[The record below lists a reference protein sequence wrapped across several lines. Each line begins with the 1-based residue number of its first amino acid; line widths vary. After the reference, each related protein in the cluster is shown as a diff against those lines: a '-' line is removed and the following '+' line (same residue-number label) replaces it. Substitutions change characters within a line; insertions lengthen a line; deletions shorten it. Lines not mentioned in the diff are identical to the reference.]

1 MIEVRPITPEAIDA
15 LMPRLRPVDRLELD
29 CMMPENQRAGL
40 IDMAERAR
48 RARAAYIGGEIVGI
62 FGVSAQGV
70 LSSTGCPWML
80 ATPLIE
86 RHDVKREFIA
96 GSRVALDWL
105 AQDFARLWNVV
116 SVENR
121 AAIRWLGWLGFAF
134 GAVVDVNGQP
144 FRYFWKEID
153 LVP

>member
-15 LMPRLRPVDRLELD
+15 LLPRLRPVDRLELD

-40 IDMAERAR
+40 IRMAERAR

-86 RHDVKREFIA
+86 RRDVKREFIA
-96 GSRVALDWL
+96 GSRVALGWL
-105 AQDFARLWNVV
+105 AQDFSRLWNVV

-121 AAIRWLGWLGFAF
+121 AAIRWLGWLGFEF
-134 GAVVDVNGQP
+134 GDVVDVNGQP
-144 FRYFWKEID
+144 FRYFWKEAN

>member
-1 MIEVRPITPEAIDA
+1 MIEVRPITPEAIDT
-15 LMPRLRPVDRLELD
+15 LLPRLRPVDRLELD

-40 IDMAERAR
+40 IRMAERAR

-86 RHDVKREFIA
+86 RRDVKREFVA
-96 GSRVALDWL
+96 GSRVALAWL
-105 AQDFARLWNVV
+105 AQDFDRLWNVV

-134 GAVVDVNGQP
+134 GDVVDVNGHP

>member
-15 LMPRLRPVDRLELD
+15 LLPRLRLVDRLELD
-29 CMMPENQRAGL
+29 CMMPENQRVGL
-40 IDMAERAR
+40 IRMGERAR
-48 RARAAYIGGEIVGI
+48 RSRAAYIGGEIVGI

-86 RHDVKREFIA
+86 RRDVKREFIA

-134 GAVVDVNGQP
+134 GDVVDVNGQP
-144 FRYFWKEID
+144 FRYFWKE
-153 LVP
+153 V

>member
-1 MIEVRPITPEAIDA
+1 MIEVRPITPDAIDA
-15 LMPRLRPVDRLELD
+15 LLPRLRPVDRLELD

-40 IDMAERAR
+40 IRMAERAR
-48 RARAAYIGGEIVGI
+48 RARAAYIDGEIVGI

-96 GSRVALDWL
+96 GSRVVLGWL

-134 GAVVDVNGQP
+134 GDVVDVNGQP
-144 FRYFWKEID
+144 FRYFWKE
-153 LVP
+153 V

>member
-1 MIEVRPITPEAIDA
+1 MIEVLPITPEAIDE
-15 LMPRLRPVDRLELD
+15 LLDGLRPIDRLEMD
-29 CMMPENQRAGL
+29 CMMPDDQRAGL
-40 IDMAERAR
+40 IRMAEKTR
-48 RARAAYIGGEIVGI
+48 RSRAAYIGGDLVGI

-86 RHDVKREFIA
+86 RRDVKREFIA
-96 GSRVALDWL
+96 GSRLALDWL
-105 AQDFARLWNVV
+105 AQDFTRLWNVV

-134 GAVVDVNGQP
+134 GDVVDVNGQS
-144 FRYFWKEID
+144 FRYFWKE
-153 LVP
+153 V

>member
-15 LMPRLRPVDRLELD
+15 LLPRLRPVDRLELD

-40 IDMAERAR
+40 IGMAERAR

-116 SVENR
+116 SLENR
-121 AAIRWLGWLGFAF
+121 AAIRWLGWLGFEF
-134 GAVVDVNGQP
+134 GQHVDVGGQP
-144 FRYFWKEID
+144 FRYFWKTRKEG
-153 LVP
+153 

>member
-1 MIEVRPITPEAIDA
+1 MIEVRPIAPEAIDA
-15 LMPRLRPVDRLELD
+15 LLPWLRPVDRLELD

-40 IDMAERAR
+40 IRMAERAR
-48 RARAAYIGGEIVGI
+48 RARAAYIDGEIVGI

-96 GSRVALDWL
+96 GSRVALEWL

-121 AAIRWLGWLGFAF
+121 AAIRWLGWLGFVF
-134 GAVVDVNGQP
+134 GDVVDVDGQP
-144 FRYFWKEID
+144 FRYFWKE
-153 LVP
+153 V

>member
-15 LMPRLRPVDRLELD
+15 LLPRLRPVDRLELD
-29 CMMPENQRAGL
+29 CMMPDNQRAGL

-48 RARAAYIGGEIVGI
+48 RARAAYIDGEIVGI

-86 RHDVKREFIA
+86 RRDVKREFIA

-144 FRYFWKEID
+144 FRYFWKE
-153 LVP
+153 V

>member
-1 MIEVRPITPEAIDA
+1 MIEVRPITPETIDA
-15 LMPRLRPVDRLELD
+15 LLPRLRPVDRLELD
-29 CMMPENQRAGL
+29 CMMPGNQRAGL
-40 IDMAERAR
+40 IHMAERAR

-96 GSRVALDWL
+96 GSRVALGWL

-134 GAVVDVNGQP
+134 GDVVDVNGQP
-144 FRYFWKEID
+144 FRYFWKE
-153 LVP
+153 V

>member
-1 MIEVRPITPEAIDA
+1 MIEVLPITPEAIDE
-15 LMPRLRPVDRLELD
+15 LLDGLRPIDRLEMD
-29 CMMPENQRAGL
+29 CMMPDDQRAGL
-40 IDMAERAR
+40 IRMAEKAR
-48 RARAAYIGGEIVGI
+48 RSRAAYIGGDLVGI

-86 RHDVKREFIA
+86 RRDVKREFIA
-96 GSRVALDWL
+96 GSRLALDWL
-105 AQDFARLWNVV
+105 AQDFTRLWNVV

-134 GAVVDVNGQP
+134 GDVVDVNGQS
-144 FRYFWKEID
+144 FRYFWKE
-153 LVP
+153 V

>member
-1 MIEVRPITPEAIDA
+1 
-15 LMPRLRPVDRLELD
+15 
-29 CMMPENQRAGL
+29 
-40 IDMAERAR
+40 
-48 RARAAYIGGEIVGI
+48 
-62 FGVSAQGV
+62 
-70 LSSTGCPWML
+70 ML

-134 GAVVDVNGQP
+134 GDVVNVNGHP
-144 FRYFWKEID
+144 FRYFWKE
-153 LVP
+153 V

>member
-1 MIEVRPITPEAIDA
+1 MIEVGSITPEAIDA
-15 LMPRLRPVDRLELD
+15 LLPRLRPVDRLELD
-29 CMMPENQRAGL
+29 CMMPENPRAGL
-40 IDMAERAR
+40 IGMAERAR

-86 RHDVKREFIA
+86 RRDVKREFIA
-96 GSRVALDWL
+96 GSRVALGWL
-105 AQDFARLWNVV
+105 AQDFDRLWNVV

-121 AAIRWLGWLGFAF
+121 AAIRWLGWLGFTF
-134 GAVVDVNGQP
+134 GQQVNVNGHP
-144 FRYFWKEID
+144 FRYFWKE
-153 LVP
+153 V

>member
-1 MIEVRPITPEAIDA
+1 MIEVRPIAPDAIDE
-15 LMPRLRPVDRLELD
+15 LLPRLRRVDRLELD

-40 IDMAERAR
+40 IGMAERAR

-96 GSRVALDWL
+96 GSRVALGWL

-116 SVENR
+116 SVANR
-121 AAIRWLGWLGFAF
+121 AAIRWLGWLGFEF
-134 GAVVDVNGQP
+134 GETIAVSGHR
-144 FRYFWKEID
+144 FRYFRMTRKEG
-153 LVP
+153 